1 MKSFSVEGTYAPL
14 DSRLRGNDGAEN
26 LNGRNPALPPPERT
40 LMIFPRRPK
49 LPYKLRIKTSGL
61 GESFLKYFP
70 TVAVLVGAFW
80 GYYMFYLGGSSDW
93 ISNIT
98 IQTQVFPYRDNL
110 RLVVV
115 HVKTKNP
122 RPVAFEINHKNGI
135 FVLHAK
141 KIAPNLTVNT
151 VIDEDDGIFLKDVD
165 LIPGD
170 RDGSYKW
177 LPNAEY
183 DDMQTFVVE
192 TGTILSFSAEMQR
205 GSSPT
210 DPENDF
216 ISASTIVRVE
226 P

>member
-1 MKSFSVEGTYAPL
+1 M
-14 DSRLRGNDGAEN
+14 R
-26 LNGRNPALPPPERT
+26 
-40 LMIFPRRPK
+40 FPRRPAV
-49 LPYKLRIKTSGL
+49 PYKMRGKASAF
-61 GESFLKYFP
+61 GEAFLKYFP
-70 TVAVLVGAFW
+70 TLAVVVGAIW
-80 GYYMFYLGGSSDW
+80 GYYMFYLGGETDW

-98 IQTQVFPYRDNL
+98 IQAQVLPYRDNL

-135 FVLHAK
+135 FVLHVK
-141 KIAPNLTVNT
+141 KIASNLPANT
-151 VIDEDDGIFLKDVD
+151 VIDEDDGALVKDVD

-177 LPNAEY
+177 LPSAEY
-183 DDMQTFVVE
+183 DDMQAIVVE
-192 TGTILSFSAEMQR
+192 TGTILSLSAEMQR
-205 GSSPT
+205 GRSPT
-210 DPENDF
+210 DPDNDF